1 MINKKYVI
9 VLLLI
14 LVLGLSGCK
23 RPNLA
28 VSSDEKGAEIVAVNA
43 RKDWFGA
50 SSGFVVAEGEKLYI
64 EPALNKGEI
73 SIKIRGYDLGAD
85 ATVEELTDAVSGEDA
100 DLEITISGSDLLV
113 YELKPGNY
121 SIYASVISKADG
133 TIVMNIR

>member
-1 MINKKYVI
+1 MQPRVYAGATRLEIEDFLLGRI
-9 VLLLI
+9 SMAELLDVLTEAL
-14 LVLGLSGCK
+14 
-23 RPNLA
+23 
-28 VSSDEKGAEIVAVNA
+28 
-43 RKDWFGA
+43 
-50 SSGFVVAEGEKLYI
+50 GEKLYI